1 MESTGHEVVV
11 GIDSSNGS
19 ERALE
24 WALKEAGVH
33 GDRLLLLHAWQFP
46 AVGVSNYAGDPLPVF
61 GHDDVERLAGDVLNS
76 AAKTAARLGP
86 DVQVELK
93 LVQGHPAAALV
104 NASRQARL
112 LVIGSR
118 GLGGFRGMLM
128 GSVSSA
134 SAHHSHCP
142 VVIVPPSEHGHQG
155 PTPS

>member
-1 MESTGHEVVV
+1 MESTRHDIVV
-11 GIDSSNGS
+11 GIDSSEGS

-24 WALKEAGVH
+24 WALAEAGVH

-46 AVGVSNYAGDPLPVF
+46 AVGVSSYAGDPLPVF
-61 GHDDVERLAGDVLNS
+61 GHDDVEKLAGDVLNS
-76 AAKTAARLGP
+76 AATTAARLAP
-86 DVQVELK
+86 NVQADQE

-134 SAHHSHCP
+134 AAHHSHCP
-142 VVIVPPSEHGHQG
+142 IVIVPPPEHGRQD